1 MGDDVTRCSLK
12 VTQDVSL
19 ESTSKNYNYLEYL
32 MIAKHAGYP
41 LKRSLIQFEDLPATD
56 GCETLVDA
64 TMYIYFKYAHKPS
77 SYSLDDAPQVKHEAQ

>member
-1 MGDDVTRCSLK
+1 MNVNTRLLLFSGLALFAATGVAVTCSDMGDDVTRCSLK

-56 GCETLVDA
+56 GCEVLC
-64 TMYIYFKYAHKPS
+64 
-77 SYSLDDAPQVKHEAQ
+77 